1 MDTIKISQL
10 SEKSKVDGNEMIP
23 IQIGDLNY
31 RVSVDT
37 LVDRSREI
45 LHAYQQYT
53 YDELKQLKDSKLL
66 LPGEHYL
73 LTDYQCIYKQPVSEE
88 LITCDYDGWMIMLL
102 ATSEDTFSNDVHVLF
117 TEDSSYIA
125 KGGKSIIECKYVFDN
140 FSEYTWSDSTSKGVI
155 IDLTDSSNNRC
166 NYDFKHIKFRRWA
179 LKDVTEND
187 TVGAV
192 NQPAAYRC
200 YGTADEPKR
209 SDGRSWVGSGLEIEK
224 QWIHSI
230 FAGTFNSV
238 MWKQAALHED
248 YITHV
253 HKPFKRVDQNLQYV
267 AYDTTLESIALSNN
281 SQPGLMKFEIDVE
294 DYINCYTFECGGE
307 DFSNY
312 ADVMNNTIQCNAKD
326 TLPNTVILFA
336 NDEKENVTGNVWN
349 NDLNSKNTTFALHGI
364 ETYYPIFNRVTAD
377 DLRNSIFNCFRIYQV
392 QFEDYCTANYI
403 SGSLYDCTLEG
414 TTNSVLFGYYNCVR
428 FGSCSYNLLFGNEQR
443 ICKADGTWDSPADGN
458 YWYDDITQE
467 WFGYNIMAPFQY
479 SVFYPHTNTNTV
491 VMPYNK
497 GVTLMGTIQ
506 DNCIERMRWGTILQ
520 YGSLQG
526 NYTGELVRCVVNPGA
541 FSSQVAHSSGTSN
554 VYKLE
559 GAVKLPSIINTDI
572 KCYANS
578 VPQLVANLT
587 NDQKTKLAETGN
599 RKVLYVLNSIPYVKY
614 YSEQNSSGGQGGTT
628 DLSNYYNKSE
638 INELLTQ
645 VTVDLS
651 DYYNKSQI
659 DEIISN
665 ISVDLT
671 GYATEE
677 WVEQKGYI
685 TEHQDLSAYALKTDI
700 PDITGKLDSSVAA
713 STYSTKEELTTH
725 ATEAKEYTDQVIN
738 DLVGQAPAALD
749 TIYELADAIENNAD
763 VVDTLN
769 SAITNK
775 QDKGNYVIHN
785 GGVSAIITLTQA
797 QYDALEDVSST
808 TLYIIL
814 D

>member
-31 RVSVDT
+31 KVSVDT

-102 ATSEDTFSNDVHVLF
+102 ATSEDSFSNDAHVLF

-140 FSEYTWSDSTSKGVI
+140 FSEYEWSDSTSKGII
-155 IDLTDSSNNRC
+155 IDLTDSNNNRC

-187 TVGAV
+187 TVGAA
-192 NQPAAYRC
+192 NQPSCYRC

-209 SDGRSWVGSGLEIEK
+209 HDGRSWVGSGLEIEK
-224 QWIHSI
+224 EWIKSI

-238 MWKQAALHED
+238 MWGQSAVGSD
-248 YITHV
+248 YIKFI
-253 HKPFKRVDQNLQYV
+253 HKPYTNVEMGYQYVAWDNTLDELSNLNADIPGLAKFIVDQN
-267 AYDTTLESIALSNN
+267 
-281 SQPGLMKFEIDVE
+281 
-294 DYINCYTFECGGE
+294 DYIDCYTFDNNGT
-307 DFSNY
+307 DKSN
-312 ADVMNNTIQCNAKD
+312 DSLFMHNVIKTPNRTVLPNVTIQC
-326 TLPNTVILFA
+326 A
-336 NDEKENVTGNVWN
+336 NGCRWNEITGF
-349 NDLNSKNTTFALHGI
+349 NTTLMLTQYGGVYMTPYIQRCNFYNIQHSIIIG
-364 ETYYPIFNRVTAD
+364 YFFNQTD
-377 DLRNSIFNCFRIYQV
+377 FSKLSTKNYICGTLTDFNCQ
-392 QFEDYCTANYI
+392 QMDNT
-403 SGSLYDCTLEG
+403 
-414 TTNSVLFGYYNCVR
+414 VLFGR
-428 FGSCSYNLLFGNEQR
+428 FTQMHMQESVYNLLFGNG
-443 ICKADGTWDSPADGN
+443 IISYDSQNNIVSVPDGN
-458 YWYDDITQE
+458 NWYNDFIQE

-559 GAVKLPSIINTDI
+559 GAVKLPSIVNTDI

-599 RKVLYVLNSIPYVKY
+599 RKMLFVSNSIPYVKY
-614 YSEQNSSGGQGGTT
+614 YSE
-628 DLSNYYNKSE
+628 
-638 INELLTQ
+638 IF
-645 VTVDLS
+645 
-651 DYYNKSQI
+651 
-659 DEIISN
+659 
-665 ISVDLT
+665 
-671 GYATEE
+671 
-677 WVEQKGYI
+677 
-685 TEHQDLSAYALKTDI
+685 
-700 PDITGKLDSSVAA
+700 A
-713 STYSTKEELTTH
+713 S
-725 ATEAKEYTDQVIN
+725 
-738 DLVGQAPAALD
+738 
-749 TIYELADAIENNAD
+749 
-763 VVDTLN
+763 
-769 SAITNK
+769 
-775 QDKGNYVIHN
+775 
-785 GGVSAIITLTQA
+785 
-797 QYDALEDVSST
+797 
-808 TLYIIL
+808 
-814 D
+814 